1 MGGTAIMTDERDLF
15 IDERV
20 GREEFAE
27 AYGDEREYLNLVE
40 ALLSRRTALGLSQRE
55 VASRMG
61 TTQSAVSELERAEAD
76 PRLSTLQRYA
86 RSVGAY
92 LGFEVHVAAKA
103 EIKVRTAIRA
113 TVAVQWDPG
122 TYRTAVA
129 SGGENLGLVC
139 ASKPQLALA
148 A

>member
-1 MGGTAIMTDERDLF
+1 
-15 IDERV
+15 
-20 GREEFAE
+20 
-27 AYGDEREYLNLVE
+27 
-40 ALLSRRTALGLSQRE
+40 
-55 VASRMG
+55 MG

-92 LGFEVHVAAKA
+92 LGFEVHVAAKT

>member
-1 MGGTAIMTDERDLF
+1 MGGTAIMTDELDLF

-92 LGFEVHVAAKA
+92 LGFEVHVAA
-103 EIKVRTAIRA
+103 IRA